1 MFDLVEAA
9 LRTGRGT
16 DARAHLEA
24 IQNNDIAALS
34 PRTELIQRGV
44 EALVLDD
51 AAADARLEGL
61 LTSPASDRWLFE
73 ACRIRLA
80 HAENLRRRK
89 LTDQAKRHLLDALE
103 GFVALG
109 AQPWLLRTQ
118 QELRA
123 SGFRSA
129 AEPSTALVLTLTAQ
143 ELEIAHL
150 AASGMTSRQIAER
163 LNLSHRTV
171 GAHLYRLFPER
182 GVSSRAGLRDA
193 LSANPGLDTPVSRR
207 HPRTH

>member
-1 MFDLVEAA
+1 MQENA
-9 LRTGRGT
+9 
-16 DARAHLEA
+16 
-24 IQNNDIAALS
+24 IAALS
-34 PRTELIQRGV
+34 PRMELIQRGV

-51 AAADARLEGL
+51 AAADSRLEEL
-61 LTSPASDRWLFE
+61 LTSPAADRWLFE

-89 LTDQAKRHLLDALE
+89 ITDRAQRHLRDALE
-103 GFVALG
+103 GFTTLG

-123 SGFRSA
+123 TGFRPA
-129 AEPSTALVLTLTAQ
+129 GQPSTAASVPLTAQ

-150 AASGMTSRQIAER
+150 AAGGMTNRQIAER
-163 LNLSHRTV
+163 LYLSHRTV
-171 GAHLYRLFPER
+171 GAHLYRLFPKL

-193 LSANPGLDTPVSRR
+193 LSAHPGLDIPVSRTPPHR
-207 HPRTH
+207 R